1 MVVVVVVVVGS
12 GGGGGY
18 LGRVRIL
25 LRQRRERQE
34 A

>member
-1 MVVVVVVVVGS
+1 MVVVVVVGS
-12 GGGGGY
+12 GGGY